1 MTGRVLMAGCAAAL
15 FAACSGGTGG
25 DQAAEEQAAATPAE
39 TSMVLV
45 LPPDVQLAVNVER
58 ALLAA
63 PASSDSILTA
73 NGLTREGL
81 DSLMYAIA
89 GDSAKAAAYS
99 AARR

>member
-1 MTGRVLMAGCAAAL
+1 MISRMLMAGCAAVL
-15 FAACSGGTGG
+15 LAACSGGTGG
-25 DQAAEEQAAATPAE
+25 DQPAEEPAATPAE
-39 TSMVLV
+39 TAPM

-63 PASSDSILTA
+63 PASADSILTA
-73 NGLTREGL
+73 NGLTRDGL

-89 GDSAKAAAYS
+89 RDSAKAAAYS